1 MVEDL
6 VARHHLHI
14 RLDEAMVWLGDVIT
28 REDRSLKLLLVTDLH
43 CGVHSRKGSGRIGND
58 QPKEHT
64 QTMHDEA
71 LTWRAR
77 VTHLF
82 HSCFPVEAVS
92 IHVRITV
99 LIINEGVELFGWGKH
114 S

>member
-6 VARHHLHI
+6 VARRYLHI
-14 RLDEAMVWLGDVIT
+14 RLDEAMVWLGDAIT
-28 REDRSLKLLLVTDLH
+28 REDLSLELLLMTGLH
-43 CGVHSRKGSGRIGND
+43 CGVHSRKRSDMIGND

-77 VTHLF
+77 VTHVF
-82 HSCFPVEAVS
+82 HSWFLVEEVF
-92 IHVRITV
+92 IYVRNTV
-99 LIINEGVELFGWGKH
+99 LIINKGFELFGWGTR

>member
-6 VARHHLHI
+6 VARRYLHI
-14 RLDEAMVWLGDVIT
+14 RLDEAMVWLGDAIT
-28 REDRSLKLLLVTDLH
+28 REDLSLELLLMTGLH
-43 CGVHSRKGSGRIGND
+43 CGVHSRKGNDRIDND

-71 LTWRAR
+71 LTWRAS
-77 VTHLF
+77 VTHVF
-82 HSCFPVEAVS
+82 HSWFLVEAAF
-92 IHVRITV
+92 IGVRNTI
-99 LIINEGVELFGWGKH
+99 LIIKEGGEVFAWGKR